1 MSTKISIQVVNMDG
15 KEVESLELDA
25 EVFGVRP
32 SPSVVHQAVRWQL
45 AKRRAGTHSVKT
57 RSFMKGGGR
66 KPFKQ
71 KGTGRARAGSNTSPL
86 WVGGAVVHG
95 PEPRSYEFRFPKSM
109 RRLALAS
116 VLSDKLKQARIIV
129 LDRFDVASGKT
140 AEMAGVL
147 AKLGVD
153 KSKALVIADGVTE
166 ATQRSAKNIP
176 GLDLLP
182 VAGANVY
189 DLMRHDY
196 LVSTKEGVLA
206 LQDRVR
212 TQGTKKAA

>member
-15 KEVESLELDA
+15 KEVERLDLDA
-25 EVFGVRP
+25 DVFGIRP

-45 AKRRAGTHSVKT
+45 AKRRSGTHSVKT

-71 KGTGRARAGSNTSPL
+71 KGTGRARAGSNNSPL

-95 PEPRSYEFRFPKSM
+95 PTPRSYEFRFPKSM

-147 AKLGVD
+147 AKLGVE